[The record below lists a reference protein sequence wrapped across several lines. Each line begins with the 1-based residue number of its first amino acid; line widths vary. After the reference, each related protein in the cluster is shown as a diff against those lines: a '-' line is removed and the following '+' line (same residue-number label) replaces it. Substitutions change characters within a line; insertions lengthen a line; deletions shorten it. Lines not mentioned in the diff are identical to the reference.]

1 MIIPVEFY
9 GVLCINIRAGD
20 HVFLISLLVLLSER
34 TVVTGMLPLFRY
46 SCPVESFK
54 TLETPRA

>member
-1 MIIPVEFY
+1 MRTPVEFY

-20 HVFLISLLVLLSER
+20 HVFSQLAGLLSER